1 MTWLQETACKTIA
14 QNAYFISYSHTV
26 IFVVY
31 RIDRNNVIKVADFGL
46 SEDVY
51 ARNYFRQAS
60 SDEEDGEGPV
70 KLPVR
75 WMALESLNDGVFSE
89 KTDVVG
95 SLRCSLKR
103 VQDVCVCLWCSGH
116 LE

>member
-1 MTWLQETACKTIA
+1 MLVSEPNVICYTQ
-14 QNAYFISYSHTV
+14 ISLG
-26 IFVVY
+26 

-51 ARNYFRQAS
+51 ARNYFRQVSAG
-60 SDEEDGEGPV
+60 EEDGEAPV

-95 SLRCSLKR
+95 IST
-103 VQDVCVCLWCSGH
+103 SGAH
-116 LE
+116 

>member
-1 MTWLQETACKTIA
+1 M
-14 QNAYFISYSHTV
+14 
-26 IFVVY
+26 
-31 RIDRNNVIKVADFGL
+31 IKVADFGL

-51 ARNYFRQAS
+51 ARNYFRQVSVGEEEGEAS
-60 SDEEDGEGPV
+60 V

-89 KTDVVG
+89 KSDVVG
-95 SLRCSLKR
+95 TCCNVESLKIWS
-103 VQDVCVCLWCSGH
+103 VHHFSGH

>member
-1 MTWLQETACKTIA
+1 M
-14 QNAYFISYSHTV
+14 
-26 IFVVY
+26 
-31 RIDRNNVIKVADFGL
+31 IKVADFGL

-51 ARNYFRQAS
+51 ARNYFRQGAAG
-60 SDEEDGEGPV
+60 EEDGEAPV

-95 SLRCSLKR
+95 KCFQTQWCSLNR
-103 VQDVCVCLWCSGH
+103 EGVFYDDCSGH